1 MTQTQR
7 SESETTDDA
16 EPTVFTYYLPAMAT
30 LSSEPGR
37 VERVLKTVFRRRDPL
52 SVLIRGQGR

>member
-7 SESETTDDA
+7 LESETTDDA
-16 EPTVFTYYLPAMAT
+16 ELTDLKYYLPAMAT

-37 VERVLKTVFRRRDPL
+37 VERVLKSVFRRRDPL